1 MKSVIKIGHTRI
13 VLDTE
18 DALEFIKFLWSKNLE
33 VLDRSYNKIPDTTS
47 YETVYHIKPMRS
59 EDCHLEYMSP
69 ANYLLYTAN
78 GDKE

>member
-1 MKSVIKIGHTRI
+1 MKTVLQIGRTRI
-13 VLDTE
+13 VLDME
-18 DALEFIKFLWSKNLE
+18 DALEITKLLWSKNLE
-33 VLDRSYNKIPDTTS
+33 VLDSDYKKVPDTDRW
-47 YETVYHIKPMRS
+47 ETVYHIKPMRS